1 MRLHG
6 KWLLAM
12 WLSGPMAVAQLN
24 ESDTLRFQLRASLT
38 GSYQQGNV
46 ALLTM
51 RGRLD
56 FSLQFSKNLVF
67 KSQNSGLYQ
76 EFGRTKAD
84 NDIFSRN
91 FLYYKPFRKVYPF
104 AIAFVSANYRRKLD
118 IRYFVGA
125 GATIQLLQK
134 HRHTL
139 KASTGLVRESSHFS
153 KSNYTVSA
161 YNGDKTINVWRAT
174 TWLMGKHHVTHIFR
188 IFYDFYWQPALGK
201 AQNYRWQ
208 TDIGMEF
215 SLWKGLSVNVL
226 YLYTYE
232 NVVVETVKRQ
242 DQLLTFGLSF
252 TKNIL

>member
-1 MRLHG
+1 
-6 KWLLAM
+6 M
-12 WLSGPMAVAQLN
+12 WLSGPVAVAQLN
-24 ESDTLRFQLRASLT
+24 ESDTLHFQLRASLT

-56 FSLQFSKNLVF
+56 FSSQFSRNLVF

-76 EFGRTKAD
+76 EFNSIKGD
-84 NDIFSRN
+84 NDLFSRN
-91 FLYYKPFRKVYPF
+91 FLYYCPTRKVYPF
-104 AIAFVSANYRRKLD
+104 TIGFVSANFRRKLTL
-118 IRYFVGA
+118 RYFGGA

-134 HRHTL
+134 HLHTL
-139 KASTGLVRESSHFS
+139 KASTGLVRESSYFS
-153 KSNYTVSA
+153 NSNYTVSV
-161 YNGDKTINVWRAT
+161 YNGNKTINVWRAT
-174 TWLMGKHHVTHIFR
+174 TWLMGKHQVTHTFR
-188 IFYDFYWQPALGK
+188 IFYDFYWQPALGN

-208 TDIGMEF
+208 TDIGMDF

-252 TKNIL
+252 TKNFP